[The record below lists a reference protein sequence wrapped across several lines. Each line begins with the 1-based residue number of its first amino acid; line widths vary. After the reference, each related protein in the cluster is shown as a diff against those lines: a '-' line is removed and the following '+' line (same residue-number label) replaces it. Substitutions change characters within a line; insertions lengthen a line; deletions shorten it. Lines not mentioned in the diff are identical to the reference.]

1 MVFLKRRHVE
11 VNADRRKNTRIE
23 FHIPVV
29 ILGIDAEAQIV
40 DFSLDGFHIELA
52 AKDKLSI
59 GQQINLAL
67 RLPTERDPLRIK
79 AKVMYIDGKGVGCRF
94 CEISPPLLEKLE
106 RCFNVFNA
114 TLPID

>member
-1 MVFLKRRHVE
+1 MVFFKRRHIE
-11 VNADRRKNTRIE
+11 VDDDRRKNTRIE
-23 FHIPVV
+23 FHMPVV

-40 DFSLDGFHIELA
+40 DFSLEGFHIELTSSLELA
-52 AKDKLSI
+52 I
-59 GQQINLAL
+59 GQQVYLAL

-79 AKVMYIDGKGVGCRF
+79 AKIVYVDDKGIGCRF
-94 CEISPPLLEKLE
+94 TDIAPPLLDKLE

>member
-1 MVFLKRRHVE
+1 MVLLKRQHIE

-29 ILGIDAEAQIV
+29 ILGIDVEAQIV
-40 DFSLDGFHIELA
+40 DFSLEGFHIELPSKKELA
-52 AKDKLSI
+52 V
-59 GQQINLAL
+59 GQQIYLAL
-67 RLPTERDPLRIK
+67 RLPTEKDPLRIK
-79 AKVMYIDGKGVGCRF
+79 AKIVYIDDKGVGCRF
-94 CEISPPLLEKLE
+94 ADLAAPLLEKLE